1 MTKADQFV
9 KKSTKIK
16 HFQAKKPAAETQKSN
31 KTKDSRETSLKS
43 LKSSKKHMFHVEQW
57 SDGCVFHVKQKP
69 LKSAQKQPKTAIFD
83 GF

>member
-69 LKSAQKQPKTAIFD
+69 LKSAQK
-83 GF
+83 